1 MEVEEMNVRQKRA
14 IWYTERER
22 RYKRVERAGLM
33 EAFKASKYTSLAWFL
48 KSVNRMDLYQKGDKR

>member
-1 MEVEEMNVRQKRA
+1 MEVEEMNIRQKRA

-22 RYKRVERAGLM
+22 RYKRVEKAGLM

-48 KSVNRMDLYQKGDKR
+48 RSINRMDLY